1 MIQGWKPVYVI
12 LALVLALAA
21 LGVAGAQQ
29 AAAQAR
35 DEPTRTPT
43 PTSTP
48 TSTPTYTPTPL
59 PTPTSTDTPTP
70 LPTSTPLPSAQPP
83 LGTSTATDTPV
94 PPPASAE
101 PPFGTA
107 TSAPDPSTSTSTP
120 SPTRTVTPLW
130 PTDTRTPTPSAQP
143 PFGTWSAT
151 PACADSLEPNQQPGS
166 GAVLV
171 INQTVSN
178 LTLYPAGD
186 VDFFLL
192 WGKAGRFYQVTTATG
207 DGLDTRVRV
216 FDPTGKLI
224 AENDDYT
231 PGNPAS
237 QARFQAP
244 GEGWFSVAIDSD
256 VPTDWGCRKY
266 SVTAVD
272 VSSPTATPTSTPG
285 PPKPTATVTPSAT
298 TVPGQVMYDAYEPNY
313 DMNAAANIG
322 VGQTLNLNFN
332 PYPAGSGE
340 IDNDWFRLY
349 VKAGER
355 LHVET
360 TSLAQGLDTNLVLY
374 RDNGAVIAGN
384 DDCVPGERYS
394 CIEWSPDYTGLA
406 YVLAG
411 PVGTIPEA
419 TASGSR
425 AYSLVIEDVAGQT
438 PSPVADSAS
447 SGAGSSSPY
456 GQSVPWPVTPLPA
469 GYVATS
475 VAAVATPPSSET
487 GTPAP
492 SATAPSLVRVRMLD
506 LASPSPTPRPVQS
519 VTIDLTVYYDEN
531 NNSAPDANE
540 GVVGVSVRIL
550 NGLDNT
556 LLGQSF
562 TDGAGHANLTLAAP
576 GDVRVSVPYLGYN
589 QLVRA
594 PGKSLTIRLSPM
606 RLPSLIP

>member
-21 LGVAGAQQ
+21 LGSAGVQQ
-29 AAAQAR
+29 VAAQAR

-48 TSTPTYTPTPL
+48 TSTATHTPTPL

-70 LPTSTPLPSAQPP
+70 LPTSTP
-83 LGTSTATDTPV
+83 TDTPV
-94 PPPASAE
+94 PPSP
-101 PPFGTA
+101 
-107 TSAPDPSTSTSTP
+107 TSTLESVPPTSTPTP

-130 PTDTRTPTPSAQP
+130 PTDTRTPTP
-143 PFGTWSAT
+143 TWSAT
-151 PACADSLEPNQQPGS
+151 PTCADSLEPNQQPGS

-231 PGNPAS
+231 AGNPAS

-244 GEGWFSVAIDSD
+244 GEGWFSVAVDSD

-272 VSSPTATPTSTPG
+272 VSSPTATPSSTPG

-313 DMNAAANIG
+313 DMNTAANAG

-340 IDNDWFRLY
+340 VDNDWFRLY
-349 VKAGER
+349 IKVGER
-355 LHVET
+355 LRIET
-360 TSLAQGLDTNLVLY
+360 TGLAQGLDTNLVLY

-406 YVLAG
+406 YVLVG

-438 PSPVADSAS
+438 PTPAAGGASA
-447 SGAGSSSPY
+447 GAGSSSPY
-456 GQSVPWPVTPLPA
+456 GQRVPWPVTPLPA

-475 VAAVATPPSSET
+475 VAAVATPPSSAT

-492 SATAPSLVRVRMLD
+492 SATAPSTVRVRMLD
-506 LASPSPTPRPVQS
+506 LASPSPTPRPLQS
-519 VTIDLTVYYDEN
+519 VTIDLSVYYDEN
-531 NNSAPDANE
+531 NNSAPDASE

-556 LLGQSF
+556 LLGQAF
-562 TDGAGHANLTLAAP
+562 TDGGGHANLTVAAP

-589 QLVRA
+589 QVVRA

>member
-1 MIQGWKPVYVI
+1 MSDP
-12 LALVLALAA
+12 
-21 LGVAGAQQ
+21 
-29 AAAQAR
+29 
-35 DEPTRTPT
+35 

-48 TSTPTYTPTPL
+48 
-59 PTPTSTDTPTP
+59 
-70 LPTSTPLPSAQPP
+70 
-83 LGTSTATDTPV
+83 
-94 PPPASAE
+94 
-101 PPFGTA
+101 
-107 TSAPDPSTSTSTP
+107 TP

-130 PTDTRTPTPSAQP
+130 PTDTRTPTP
-143 PFGTWSAT
+143 TWSAT
-151 PACADSLEPNQQPGS
+151 PTCADSLEPNQQPGS

-192 WGKAGRFYQVTTATG
+192 WGKAGRFYQVTTSTG

-216 FDPTGKLI
+216 FDPTGRLI

-244 GEGWFSVAIDSD
+244 GEGWFSVAVDSD

-272 VSSPTATPTSTPG
+272 VSSPTATTTSTPG
-285 PPKPTATVTPSAT
+285 PAKPTATTTPSAT

-313 DMNAAANIG
+313 DMNTATNAG

-340 IDNDWFRLY
+340 VDNDWFRLY
-349 VKAGER
+349 VKVGER

-360 TSLAQGLDTNLVLY
+360 TGLAQGLDTNLVLY

-406 YVLAG
+406 YIWAG

-425 AYSLVIEDVAGQT
+425 AYSLVIEDVVGQT
-438 PSPVADSAS
+438 PSAQPPFGTPAAGSAS
-447 SGAGSSSPY
+447 GGAGSNLPY
-456 GQSVPWPVTPLPA
+456 GQRVPWPVTPLPA

-475 VAAVATPPSSET
+475 VAAVATPLSSAT

-492 SATAPSLVRVRMLD
+492 IATAPSTVRVRMLD
-506 LASPSPTPRPVQS
+506 LASPSPTPRPLQS
-519 VTIDLTVYYDEN
+519 VTIDLSVYYDEN
-531 NNSAPDANE
+531 NNSAPDASE

-562 TDGAGHANLTLAAP
+562 TDGGGHANLTVSAP

-589 QLVRA
+589 QVVRA

>member
-1 MIQGWKPVYVI
+1 MSQGWKLFCTVS
-12 LALVLALAA
+12 ALILALAA
-21 LGVAGAQQ
+21 IGDASVQQ
-29 AAAQAR
+29 VAAQAR

-48 TSTPTYTPTPL
+48 TATATATPT
-59 PTPTSTDTPTP
+59 
-70 LPTSTPLPSAQPP
+70 QPP
-83 LGTSTATDTPV
+83 TATATDTPTQPPTPTATGTPTQPPAATAMDTPV
-94 PPPASAE
+94 PPSSTPTSVPAS
-101 PPFGTA
+101 
-107 TSAPDPSTSTSTP
+107 STSTPTP

-130 PTDTRTPTPSAQP
+130 PTDTPTPTP
-143 PFGTWSAT
+143 TWSAT
-151 PACADSLEPNQQPGS
+151 PACVDGLEPNQQPGS

-171 INQTVSN
+171 INQTASN
-178 LTLYPAGD
+178 LTLYPVGD

-216 FDPTGKLI
+216 FDPTGKLV

-231 PGNPAS
+231 AGNPAS

-244 GEGWFSVAIDSD
+244 GEGWFAVAVDSR

-266 SVTAVD
+266 SITAVD

-285 PPKPTATVTPSAT
+285 PPKPTVTVTPPAT

-313 DMNAAANIG
+313 DMNTATNAG

-332 PYPAGSGE
+332 PFPAGSGDV
-340 IDNDWFRLY
+340 DNDWFRIY
-349 VKAGER
+349 VKVGER
-355 LHVET
+355 LRIET
-360 TSLAQGLDTNLVLY
+360 TGLAQGLDTNLVLY

-384 DDCVPGERYS
+384 DDCQPGERYS

-406 YVLAG
+406 YILAG

-419 TASGSR
+419 TASGVR

-438 PSPVADSAS
+438 PTPVAGGASA
-447 SGAGSSSPY
+447 GAGSSSPY
-456 GQSVPWPVTPLPA
+456 GQRVPWPVTPLPA

-475 VAAVATPPSSET
+475 VAAVATPLSPAS
-487 GTPAP
+487 TPAP
-492 SATAPSLVRVRMLD
+492 SATAPSTVRVRTLD
-506 LASPSPTPRPVQS
+506 LAPPSPTPRPLQS

-562 TDGAGHANLTLAAP
+562 TDGGGHANLTVAAP

-589 QLVRA
+589 QVVRS